1 MTLGAGSGV
10 DVHGHHLSDGLAY
23 AIIGVLAFFAVLSL
37 IRKLIVLAVVAALI
51 AAGVFGYHQGAF
63 N

>member
-1 MTLGAGSGV
+1 MNSV
-10 DVHGHHLSDGLAY
+10 DFHGHHLSDGLAY
-23 AIIGVLAFFAVLSL
+23 SIIGVLAFFAVLSL
-37 IRKLIVLAVVAALI
+37 IRKLIVLAIVAGLI

>member
-1 MTLGAGSGV
+1 MSSV

-37 IRKLIVLAVVAALI
+37 IRKLIVLAAVAAVI
-51 AAGVFGYHQGAF
+51 ALAVYLYHRGAF
-63 N
+63 S